1 MSPSDRGT
9 TITGIDAT
17 GNSALHHSEQQHA
30 STTTELH
37 VLAHSGLKPYFD
49 PPNPLLGILRSGLGR
64 VEFIS
69 AAQLNAPC
77 GALDLP
83 VLMPVT
89 SEFQAEELR
98 AVRVRHPLS
107 LLVAVT
113 NDISGYR
120 TYYAIRSGA
129 NFVLNLA
136 IPGESQR
143 DLLYAQLRAHLLVGP
158 GGLFASGGPSSPA
171 GAADTTDAAAAD
183 TQGSP
188 VDREDPHRCRFHGGE
203 PSGAEANRE
212 GDIPEQ
218 RRRSDAPSYD
228 AELLRLLCT
237 PITVAEIAR
246 RHYYCSERSMYRRI
260 RRLYDD
266 LGVGGRAE
274 LMSLATVLGPRR
286 PATARAC

>member
-1 MSPSDRGT
+1 M
-9 TITGIDAT
+9 
-17 GNSALHHSEQQHA
+17 HHSEQQHA
-30 STTTELH
+30 STASELH
-37 VLAHSGLKPYFD
+37 VLVHSGLKPYFE
-49 PPNPLLGILRSGLGR
+49 PPHTLLGALRSGLGR
-64 VEFIS
+64 VEFIGFGE
-69 AAQLNAPC
+69 LTAPR

-83 VLMPVT
+83 VLIPVT

-107 LLVAVT
+107 LLIAVT

-136 IPGESQR
+136 IPGECQR
-143 DLLYAQLRAHLLVGP
+143 DLLYAQLRAHLLAGC
-158 GGLFASGGPSSPA
+158 GGPFEPVDAYDISASASPGIVPDQVGGGPRSPA
-171 GAADTTDAAAAD
+171 PGKE
-183 TQGSP
+183 P
-188 VDREDPHRCRFHGGE
+188 VPVPGIG
-203 PSGAEANRE
+203 RE
-212 GDIPEQ
+212 GAIPGQ
-218 RRRSDAPSYD
+218 RSRPAAPSYD

-274 LMSLATVLGPRR
+274 LMSLATALGPHR
-286 PATARAC
+286 PIPARAC

>member
-1 MSPSDRGT
+1 M
-9 TITGIDAT
+9 
-17 GNSALHHSEQQHA
+17 HHSEQQHA
-30 STTTELH
+30 PTATELH

-49 PPNPLLGILRSGLGR
+49 PPHALLGILRSGLDR

-69 AAQLNAPC
+69 AARLNAPC

-107 LLVAVT
+107 LLIAVT

-143 DLLYAQLRAHLLVGP
+143 DLLYAQLRAHLLAGP
-158 GGLFASGGPSSPA
+158 GGPFAPVGT
-171 GAADTTDAAAAD
+171 AADRAEATAAGGQD
-183 TQGSP
+183 VL
-188 VDREDPHRCRFHGGE
+188 VDQVGPHRCRFHDGE
-203 PSGAEANRE
+203 PPAGAGADRE
-212 GDIPEQ
+212 GDVPEQ
-218 RRRSDAPSYD
+218 RRRPAAPSYD

-274 LMSLATVLGPRR
+274 LMSLAAVLGPRR
-286 PATARAC
+286 PVTARAC